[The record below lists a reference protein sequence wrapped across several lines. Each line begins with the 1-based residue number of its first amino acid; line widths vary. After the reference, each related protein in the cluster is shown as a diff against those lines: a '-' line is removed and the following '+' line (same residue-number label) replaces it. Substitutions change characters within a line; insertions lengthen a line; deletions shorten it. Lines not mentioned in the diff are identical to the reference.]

1 MGNLALSADG
11 EIKLYEVSKTILES
25 FDDLLEQF
33 FEWKTTNCYD
43 EQLFVKFLQGKLGKG
58 SVKFIKNL
66 GYRMPKEYKHILWYN
81 F

>member
-11 EIKLYEVSKTILES
+11 EIKLYEVSKNILDD

-33 FEWKTTNCYD
+33 YDWKNTSCYD
-43 EQLFVKFLQGKLGKG
+43 EQLFVKFLQTKFGAK

-66 GYRMPKEYKHILWYN
+66 GYDIPKEYEHILWYN